1 MVCTALDNIQARLYI
16 DQRCMFYHLPML
28 ESGTLGTK
36 GSTQVIVPRITENYG
51 ASRDPVDEKS
61 IPICTLKF
69 YPNLIEHTLQWG
81 RELFEEYFKQTVRI
95 YYFVKFPYYSNIYFF
110 LKFKSLMIVIIT

>member
-36 GSTQVIVPRITENYG
+36 GSTQVVVPCVTENYG
-51 ASRDPVDEKS
+51 ASRYRPSTSSLTFITE
-61 IPICTLKF
+61 I
-69 YPNLIEHTLQWG
+69 QW
-81 RELFEEYFKQTVRI
+81 RKDL
-95 YYFVKFPYYSNIYFF
+95 
-110 LKFKSLMIVIIT
+110 SLSVL

>member
-36 GSTQVIVPRITENYG
+36 GSTQVVVPGVTENYG
-51 ASRDPVDEKS
+51 ASRDPVEERS
-61 IPICTLKF
+61 IPLCTVKF

-81 RELFEEYFKQTVRI
+81 RELFEEYFKQTVRLRM
-95 YYFVKFPYYSNIYFF
+95 YPC
-110 LKFKSLMIVIIT
+110 LTSLDPPSPTA